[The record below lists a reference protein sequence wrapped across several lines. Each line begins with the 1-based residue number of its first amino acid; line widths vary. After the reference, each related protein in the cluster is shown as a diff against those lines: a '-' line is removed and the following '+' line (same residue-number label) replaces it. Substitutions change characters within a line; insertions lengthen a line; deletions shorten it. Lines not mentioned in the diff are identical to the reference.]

1 MTIMKEQKSFIQ
13 NYTHNQRTSTY
24 FRRTIFFILC
34 IIQVTNVYLMKEI
47 FIYNDEYIFLGRTAL
62 HYASQNGNLDLVQF
76 LISKNVSLVEKN
88 EDGKNIWFLH

>member
-1 MTIMKEQKSFIQ
+1 
-13 NYTHNQRTSTY
+13 
-24 FRRTIFFILC
+24 
-34 IIQVTNVYLMKEI
+34 MKEI